1 MRRLTQITVLAAV
14 LALLAVPALADTLT
28 LQSGERVTGYY
39 EGGSAR
45 MIKFRAT
52 DGVAKDYDILSV
64 QQLQFGDPAPK
75 APTPSTSSSSAPRL
89 TPGSE
94 RVTRPTSSNAAN
106 TGFTI
111 PTGSKVSIRMIDSI
125 NSETNKVGETFVAV
139 LDAALSQGGL
149 EVVPRGADVRGRIAN
164 INEAGRIAGKSELG
178 LELTQIVV
186 NGIPYSITTSE
197 YQEVGENRGG
207 ETAKRVGGAAAV
219 GAIIGAIAGGKK
231 GAAVGAGVGAGAGT
245 AVQVMTKGEKL
256 NIPSETKLEF
266 TLRTPLVVAAR

>member
-28 LQSGERVTGYY
+28 LKSGERVTGYY

-45 MIKFRAT
+45 MIKFRAN
-52 DGVAKDYDILSV
+52 DGVVKDYDILSV

-75 APTPSTSSSSAPRL
+75 APTPSTSSAPRL

-266 TLRTPLVVAAR
+266 TLRTPLIVAAR